1 LIQEIY
7 KSSAQLL
14 STLLSP
20 LRAAAS
26 AVSCLKTSEI
36 EQGALS
42 IYDFTVSLR
51 IYGQYIPENSSSLNI
66 CKLFTRDLNAFLLQS
81 PYPNISLESYLILPV
96 EHYVEYQVIFE
107 KLLYLFQRIVVSSQ
121 AADSASAGGAA
132 GRSQK
137 TEELIAKA
145 QRLILEISDSIDEK
159 LQEEREKQVLL
170 AVQSQCSYS
179 PPPFLFSSLTSACS
193 YQ

>member
-1 LIQEIY
+1 
-7 KSSAQLL
+7 
-14 STLLSP
+14 
-20 LRAAAS
+20 
-26 AVSCLKTSEI
+26 
-36 EQGALS
+36 
-42 IYDFTVSLR
+42 VSLR

-132 GRSQK
+132 GGSQK

-145 QRLILEISDSIDEK
+145 QRLILEISDSLDEK

-170 AVQSQCSYS
+170 AVQSQCSFS
-179 PPPFLFSSLTSACS
+179 PPPFLFLAVIHDPKIFTPKSL
-193 YQ
+193 